1 MMLQC
6 MTFVGMMDEIQDPSG
21 TCDIAIG
28 AITITAARQEQGI
41 QFSYP

>member
-1 MMLQC
+1 MPYME
-6 MTFVGMMDEIQDPSG
+6 MIAESGNPNG